1 MATDLTVIL
10 ENRPG
15 TLADMGEALGKA
27 GLNIEGSCA
36 FPCEGV
42 GVMHILVDDSS
53 TARKVL
59 EESDFEVK
67 DEREVLVVDVITR
80 PGGLGEIARKIA
92 EAGVNLDLLYL
103 TERVQFVLGVDDF
116 EKAKKALAL

>member
-15 TLADMGEALGKA
+15 TIADMGEALGKA
-27 GLNIEGSCA
+27 GLNIEGSCG
-36 FPCEGV
+36 FPCEGA
-42 GVMHILVDDSS
+42 GIMHILVDDASA
-53 TARKVL
+53 ARKVL
-59 EESDFEVK
+59 EESNFEVK

-92 EAGVNLDLLYL
+92 DAGVNLDLVYL
-103 TERVQFVLGVDDF
+103 TEKVQFVLGVDDL
-116 EKAKKALAL
+116 EKAKQAL